1 MKEFFINTID
11 TIQDDRFSWRF
22 KLCNIITNDRLRQN
36 VAYAAVHLSNCTE
49 DSTTF
54 IGKHNEWN
62 IRKAQEHLKNV
73 WKL

>member
-11 TIQDDRFSWRF
+11 TILDNRFGWRF

-36 VAYAAVHLSNCTE
+36 VAFAAAHLSNCTE

-54 IGKHNEWN
+54 IGRHNKRN
-62 IRKAQEHLKNV
+62 ICKAQEHLQNV

>member
-1 MKEFFINTID
+1 MKEFFVNTID
-11 TIQDDRFSWRF
+11 TFRDDRFSRKF

-36 VAYAAVHLSNCTE
+36 VAFAAAHLSNCAE

-54 IGKHNEWN
+54 IGRHNERN
-62 IRKAQEHLKNV
+62 IRKAQEHLQNV